1 VTRRGAV
8 LAATAGAAVLA
19 VTACGSSGTSA
30 SGGTGSGSS
39 GGGKLSGTVIVFAAA
54 SLNGAFDKLGAQ
66 FRRAHPGVTM
76 KFSYAGS
83 SAIATQL
90 RQGARADLFASASP
104 ANMTDVTSD
113 HLTAG
118 QPRVFA
124 RNSLEIMVAKGN
136 PDKITSV
143 SDLSR
148 SSVKV
153 AVCAPAV
160 PCGAYS
166 TKVFRKAGVTVHPV
180 SQEPSVSSV
189 VTKVTLGE
197 ADAGIV
203 YTTDVRAAGGK
214 VTGVAIPASQNVT
227 ADYPIAALKDAP
239 NPAASDAF
247 MRYVLSPAGRQVL
260 TSYGFRPPS
269 GS

>member
-1 VTRRGAV
+1 VAAAACTAA
-8 LAATAGAAVLA
+8 LAA
-19 VTACGSSGTSA
+19 TACGSSGTSA
-30 SGGTGSGSS
+30 SGGTS
-39 GGGKLSGTVIVFAAA
+39 GGSTLSGTVIVFAAA
-54 SLNGAFDKLGAQ
+54 SLNGAFDKPGAQ
-66 FRRAHPGVTM
+66 FRRAHPGVTL

-83 SAIATQL
+83 SAMATQI

-104 ANMTDVTSD
+104 TNMTDVTSD

-136 PDKITSV
+136 PDKIKSV
-143 SDLSR
+143 ADLSR

-180 SQEPSVSSV
+180 TQEPSVSSV

-214 VTGVAIPASQNVT
+214 VTGVPIPAGQNVT

-260 TSYGFRPPS
+260 ASYGFRPPS